1 MLTGSCPVVM
11 YFFYFPGQQLY
22 CFKLLLSVHSVVNEQ
37 IRFRLLLNKQ
47 NPCGLLIEERF
58 NHSLYLGRVGI
69 LQSAPKEGMTE
80 MGRLTGKVAIITG
93 AASGM
98 GLAGAQLFAKEGA
111 KVVATD
117 VVEGALQERV
127 NEIVAN
133 GGEAIA
139 LKLDVSSPESWK
151 AVVDATISKYGK
163 IDILVNNAGIHIA
176 KGILEAELDDWE
188 KVMSIN
194 STGVW
199 LGMKSVIPH
208 MQKNGQGSIVNTASI
223 AAIIGG
229 ISDGH
234 GAAYSASKGAVR
246 ALTKHAAQWFAK
258 DQIRVNSVH
267 PGAIF
272 TGMVEK
278 AGIKSQVE
286 MGTHYKNLA
295 PLSPHAGESMDIANA
310 YLYLASDESKFVTG
324 IELTVD
330 GGWISN

>member
-1 MLTGSCPVVM
+1 
-11 YFFYFPGQQLY
+11 
-22 CFKLLLSVHSVVNEQ
+22 
-37 IRFRLLLNKQ
+37 
-47 NPCGLLIEERF
+47 
-58 NHSLYLGRVGI
+58 
-69 LQSAPKEGMTE
+69 

-111 KVVATD
+111 KVVVTD
-117 VVEGALQERV
+117 VAEDVLQAKV
-127 NEIVAN
+127 SEIVEN
-133 GGEAIA
+133 GGDAIA
-139 LKLDVSSPESWK
+139 LKLDVSSPESWN
-151 AVVDATISKYGK
+151 AVVEATITKYGK

-176 KGILEAELDDWE
+176 KGVLEAELADWD

-194 STGVW
+194 TSGVW
-199 LGMKSVIPH
+199 LGMKAVIPH
-208 MQKNGQGSIVNTASI
+208 MQKNGRGSIVNTSSI

-229 ISDGH
+229 IADAQ

-246 ALTKHAAQWFAK
+246 SLTKHTAQWFAK
-258 DQIRVNSVH
+258 DNIRVNSVH
-267 PGAIF
+267 PGAVF

-286 MGTHYKNLA
+286 MGEHYKNLA
-295 PLSPHAGESMDIANA
+295 PLHPHAGESLDIAYA

-324 IELTVD
+324 IELPVD